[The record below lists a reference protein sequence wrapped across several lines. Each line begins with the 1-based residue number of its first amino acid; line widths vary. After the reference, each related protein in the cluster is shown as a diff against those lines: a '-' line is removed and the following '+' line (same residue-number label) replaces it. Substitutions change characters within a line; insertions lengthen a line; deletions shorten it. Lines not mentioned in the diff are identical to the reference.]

1 MVEIEEMLEVM
12 DEAIAKIQALNS
24 DNITEDDN
32 FEELRKYLIE
42 HGFSEEEVEKV
53 IEGLQELGV
62 DELYTSPYFN
72 FYEEYDVKP
81 TTDPHELLIE
91 LASAYDSWADV
102 EEEAAWYGIET
113 NGEAEWFYD
122 FVQDFYEK
130 TDEEVLFE
138 ASYLDARFNKHYH
151 TIKYEEWGDKYG
163 FIIYEKSGV
172 GYGRK
177 IRICNAFCEKE
188 VLSSDNLKELQEKA
202 DNAETTDELIDIIE
216 KAIEAAGFED
226 GRITWA
232 ETW

>member
-12 DEAIAKIQALNS
+12 DEAIAKIQALNT

-81 TTDPHELLIE
+81 TTDPRELLIE

-102 EEEAAWYGIET
+102 EEEAAWEC
-113 NGEAEWFYD
+113 GEECTTTSLRDYA
-122 FVQDFYEK
+122 QDFYELK
-130 TDEEVLFE
+130 EEGVLFE
-138 ASYLDARFNKHYH
+138 TSYLDARLNKHYH
-151 TIKYEEWGDKYG
+151 TIRYEVYSNEWT

-172 GYGRK
+172 GHGIKKRQASLDD
-177 IRICNAFCEKE
+177 IEELRETLA
-188 VLSSDNLKELQEKA
+188 ELQEKA